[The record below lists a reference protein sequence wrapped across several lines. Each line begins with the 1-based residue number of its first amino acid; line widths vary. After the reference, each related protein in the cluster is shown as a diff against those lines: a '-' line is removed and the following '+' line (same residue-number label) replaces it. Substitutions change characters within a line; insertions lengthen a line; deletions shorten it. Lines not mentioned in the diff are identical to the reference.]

1 MEKEPKILI
10 IVGRAEDDFSFIK
23 KIEKELPEGF
33 IIEGVH
39 SLNEY
44 SDVDNKDRFI
54 AFISCEDDELFESK
68 SDEIVRSAKGIGFGS
83 SPFNDVY
90 EAFDYAQTNY
100 GFLPDDE
107 EREKRFE
114 EMRERFP
121 LFTAEE
127 WEQVSIFD
135 SLYHTGKVRPI
146 RARFADEPVIVLAH
160 LTAGSDELRV
170 TPMMILI
177 TDDIHSELELP
188 FAN

>member
-1 MEKEPKILI
+1 MENEPKILI
-10 IVGRAEDDFSFIK
+10 IVGRALDDYSFVQ
-23 KIEKELPEGF
+23 KIEKELPDGF

-44 SDVDNKDRFI
+44 SDVDGKDRFI
-54 AFISCEDDELFESK
+54 AFVSCDNDDLFAKKSED
-68 SDEIVRSAKGIGFGS
+68 IIRGARGIGFGS
-83 SPFNDVY
+83 NSFDNVY
-90 EAFDYAQTNY
+90 EAFEYAQDNY
-100 GFLPDDE
+100 NFEPDDE
-107 EREKRFE
+107 EREKRME

-135 SLYHTGKVRPI
+135 SLYHTGKVKPI

-188 FAN
+188 FAS